1 MEISEQ
7 IIKVLDNLAERFG
20 VVIDWSQENVLPYI
34 QDLSDRIVRCDIAKS
49 CIWIILGLLFIFS
62 GLLFITQQ
70 RRISIKNKKHTF
82 LFDEDGDFR
91 NEYYDDLQMLFIVFY
106 VIISIIAFIFVV
118 FNVFNIIQ
126 DVYLP
131 EKLIIYTI
139 KSLM

>member
-20 VVIDWSQENVLPYI
+20 MVIDWSQENVLPYI
-34 QDLSDRIVRCDIAKS
+34 QDLSDRIVRYDIAKS
-49 CIWIILGLLFIFS
+49 CIWIILGLLFIFG

-70 RRISIKNKKHTF
+70 RRISIKNKKRTF

-91 NEYYDDLQMLFIVFY
+91 NGYYEDSQTLFVVFY
-106 VIISIIAFIFVV
+106 VIISIIFIIFIIS
-118 FNVFNIIQ
+118 NVFDIIR
-126 DVYLP
+126 DIYLP